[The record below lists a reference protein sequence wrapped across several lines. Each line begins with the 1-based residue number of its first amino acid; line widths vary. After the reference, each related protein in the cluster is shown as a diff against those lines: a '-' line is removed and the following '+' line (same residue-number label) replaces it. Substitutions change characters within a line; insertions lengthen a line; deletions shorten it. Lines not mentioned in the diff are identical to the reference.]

1 MKALDLMIHCYFI
14 QCIIFL
20 NYLFARSK
28 KLISKICKAFD
39 VIENLVWTKQEIF
52 ACFVFPSL
60 VNKYLWYKIKSI
72 VLVVTNVLMCIIYV
86 CMSLIAPGS
95 CSKHAEQHVRHA
107 CMLAYRITIYTSNES
122 S

>member
-1 MKALDLMIHCYFI
+1 MSQVVHAIPLPGPRRLEGRFVHVPHSPGFMLKACRTACMICMHACIEPQYIRQMKALDVLFICYFI
-14 QCIIFL
+14 HHVIFL

-60 VNKYLWYKIKSI
+60 LNKYLRKS
-72 VLVVTNVLMCIIYV
+72 
-86 CMSLIAPGS
+86 G
-95 CSKHAEQHVRHA
+95 
-107 CMLAYRITIYTSNES
+107 
-122 S
+122 